1 MSPFW
6 LSRIRVAVLAVLV
19 VLITGG
25 CGMHLFDKRE
35 VPVVTVSS
43 GLRPTVSWT
52 PANAYEVTFYEG
64 AENKDGFD
72 VLWNARMGGGFVNDL
87 QSPIVFGVPPTGSE
101 VRDAPPLEAGK
112 TYTVVVFRTDP
123 KGSGDGFF
131 NTRHRYE
138 TVVTFTAEE

>member
-1 MSPFW
+1 MV
-6 LSRIRVAVLAVLV
+6 I
-19 VLITGG
+19 
-25 CGMHLFDKRE
+25 K
-35 VPVVTVSS
+35 
-43 GLRPTVSWT
+43 
-52 PANAYEVTFYEG
+52 
-64 AENKDGFD
+64 
-72 VLWNARMGGGFVNDL
+72 
-87 QSPIVFGVPPTGSE
+87 SPIVFGVPPTGSE